1 MQLPDALLV
10 EIFLFLVELVF
21 PRISASHKA
30 RAAQLLM
37 KLHPE
42 QPPHGQKLLLL
53 LLMLL
58 LIGGLIIRRQVTCPM
73 GGLGVLYRKIGMI
86 IKTLVLEVPRSILN
100 IVLPIECLLQLRS
113 HGSIFA

>member
-10 EIFLFLVELVF
+10 EVSLFLVGLVL

-53 LLMLL
+53 LLMLH
-58 LIGGLIIRRQVTCPM
+58 LIGGLIIRGNFISTR
-73 GGLGVLYRKIGMI
+73 GGFGVLYRKIGMI
-86 IKTLVLEVPRSILN
+86 IKTLILVISRSILN
-100 IVLPIECLLQLRS
+100 IVFPIECLLQLRS
-113 HGSIFA
+113 HGPIFA